1 MVDIWVEFRYNSEMS
16 KTVKNNRNFSEAQHL
31 QAMESNPLD
40 AQDKAMFEMFER
52 KGWSPEK
59 RRTYILE
66 QAKAGSLVPA
76 TE

>member
-1 MVDIWVEFRYNSEMS
+1 M
-16 KTVKNNRNFSEAQHL
+16 KNNRGFNEAQHL

-40 AQDKAMFEMFER
+40 AEDKAMFKMFER
-52 KGWSPEK
+52 KGWPPEK

-76 TE
+76 AE